1 MNTAPPDLDW
11 IKARSE
17 CSLGRVFS
25 QIFIEVDQDVKDINL
40 LPNTPGY
47 PPPAFAVQKHESGNS
62 FLVYEVGNVNALVK
76 MQLGQDRIL
85 ITMPDGKQIPV
96 TLTLNNDGA
105 CKLKVNGEGE
115 FERWQVRR
123 MALESFFFDRFR

>member
-1 MNTAPPDLDW
+1 MSTAPPELNW
-11 IKARSE
+11 VKARSE

-25 QIFIEVDQDVKDINL
+25 QLFIEAEQDVKDINS
-40 LPNTPGY
+40 LPTTPGY
-47 PPPAFAVQKHESGNS
+47 PPPTFAMQKHEMGTS
-62 FLVYEVGNVNALVK
+62 FLVFEAGNINALVRFA
-76 MQLGQDRIL
+76 LGPERIA
-85 ITMPDGKQIPV
+85 IVMPDGKQLTV

-115 FERWQVRR
+115 LERWQVRR